1 MTASIRGVPR
11 REFLKTSGS
20 LVVTFS
26 LGDGR
31 ADAARSP
38 RAAQKRGKS
47 VAPDR
52 VDGFLAIGADGSV
65 TVFSGKVDLG
75 TRIRTAMTQIAAAE
89 LSVSLDHVEVV
100 QNQPRLGKLSHSHL
114 PRRAGSRE
122 RPWDAGEPT
131 AAVVPSAIANAI
143 YDALGVRLRSIPF
156 TPDKVLAALKTAEQ
170 AIGQIPARRR
180 VPAR

>member
-11 REFLKTSGS
+11 REFLKTSGA

-38 RAAQKRGKS
+38 RAAQKPGKS
-47 VAPDR
+47 VAPDQ

-75 TRIRTAMTQIAAAE
+75 TGIRTAMTQIAAAE
-89 LSVSLDHVEVV
+89 LSVPLDPSRSRTSLDWASYPILTFPDVPEVAIDLIDR
-100 QNQPRLGKLSHSHL
+100 P
-114 PRRAGSRE
+114 RE
-122 RPWDAGEPT
+122 RPWGAGEPT

-156 TPDKVLAALKTAEQ
+156 TPDKVLAALKTA
-170 AIGQIPARRR
+170 
-180 VPAR
+180 

>member
-38 RAAQKRGKS
+38 CAAQKRGKS

-100 QNQPRLGKLSHSHL
+100 QNQPRLGKAIPFSPSPTCRKSRATVERRRADGCSGALGDRERYL
-114 PRRAGSRE
+114 PRAGVAATLDTVYARQS
-122 RPWDAGEPT
+122 AG
-131 AAVVPSAIANAI
+131 
-143 YDALGVRLRSIPF
+143 RS
-156 TPDKVLAALKTAEQ
+156 
-170 AIGQIPARRR
+170 
-180 VPAR
+180 